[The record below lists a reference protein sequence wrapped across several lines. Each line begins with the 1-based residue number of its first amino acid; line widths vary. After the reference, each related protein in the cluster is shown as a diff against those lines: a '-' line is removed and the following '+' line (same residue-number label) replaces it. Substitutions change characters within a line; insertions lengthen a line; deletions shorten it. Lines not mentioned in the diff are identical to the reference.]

1 MRTVGGTSGIGEY
14 TLKAFVQHT
23 VSPRVYLVGRNAEAA
38 DRIIKECEALNK
50 DGKVE
55 FLKADVTELKEVDR
69 VCKEIDKKEKGI
81 NLLVQT
87 QGNLNLR
94 GRDGMLIFSQSALY

>member
-1 MRTVGGTSGIGEY
+1 MGGTSGIGEY
-14 TLKAFVQHT
+14 TLKALVENT
-23 VSPRVYLVGRNAEAA
+23 ISPRVYLVGRSEQAAE
-38 DRIIKECEALNK
+38 RIINECKALNK

-55 FLKADVTELKEVDR
+55 FFKADVTALAEVDR
-69 VCKEIDKKEKGI
+69 VCKEIEKREKKV

-94 GRDGMLIFSQSALY
+94 GRDGKLLYYRRILWIAL